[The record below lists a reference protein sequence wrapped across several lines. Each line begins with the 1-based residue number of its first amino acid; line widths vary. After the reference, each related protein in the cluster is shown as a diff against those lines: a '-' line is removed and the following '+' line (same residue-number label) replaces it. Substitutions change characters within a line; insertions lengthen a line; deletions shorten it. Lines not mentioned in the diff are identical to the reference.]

1 LLKKGRDPSPPASLV
16 DFAIDDNDEPTLLV
30 ARSRLPAGTLDLRAG
45 DQLVALG
52 SAPQSP
58 PHESPVV
65 GDAARLRAGRGAH
78 RRAARAL
85 DLGCAVRRGGPAV
98 PRPDRRHPVA
108 DGAPRRFW
116 LLGRGAGRA
125 GIRSVAL

>member
-52 SAPQSP
+52 SP
-58 PHESPVV
+58 PKRLANESQMM
-65 GDAARLRAGRGAH
+65 DA
-78 RRAARAL
+78 
-85 DLGCAVRRGGPAV
+85 RRGEL
-98 PRPDRRHPVA
+98 
-108 DGAPRRFW
+108 DG
-116 LLGRGAGRA
+116 
-125 GIRSVAL
+125 VALTVLRDGEEVALRGCWPAAERIV